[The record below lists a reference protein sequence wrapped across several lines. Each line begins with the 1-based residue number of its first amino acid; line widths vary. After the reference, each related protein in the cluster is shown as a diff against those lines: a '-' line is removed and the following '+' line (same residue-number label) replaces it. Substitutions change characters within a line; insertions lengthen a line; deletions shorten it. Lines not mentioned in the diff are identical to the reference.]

1 MSLLERAY
9 KFFNFFIN
17 FDNRGYK
24 VADFAKVFVM
34 FLGFLI
40 AGIIAGSLN
49 APLAVTATLL
59 VIGFV
64 NLISFAIGALFYT
77 NDKSSHNFKYQKYKS
92 TDVVTNDA
100 EYKPVYKQEPQ
111 KNDNDNEQHPRKRQ
125 KSR

>member
-24 VADFAKVFVM
+24 VDDFAKVFVM

-40 AGIIAGSLN
+40 AGLVAAALN
-49 APLAVTATLL
+49 APTALTAVLL
-59 VIGFV
+59 IVSFI
-64 NLISFAIGALFYT
+64 NLLSCMHGAFFRA

-92 TDVVTNDA
+92 TDVATNDA
-100 EYKPVYKQEPQ
+100 EYKPVYEQEPP
-111 KNDNDNEQHPRKRQ
+111 KNDNDNKQHPRKRQ
-125 KSR
+125 KAR